1 MKKIRLL
8 MISLAAL
15 LLTAGFQAQAQSLSD
30 VVAAGKKVY
39 VEIVD
44 LYEGTENAFPGD
56 EKVDLAMGVVEGGDW
71 VKADS
76 PKDADFIMR
85 VEVRK
90 HRVNFG
96 PRTTLTP
103 SVRLK
108 DGTVLWTGKSVDG
121 NAALVNGYRST
132 DAAISTMVKKDFE
145 KDLFKKAGR

>member
-1 MKKIRLL
+1 MRKMFLLVALL
-8 MISLAAL
+8 M
-15 LLTAGFQAQAQSLSD
+15 TAGFQAQAQSLSD

-56 EKVDLAMGVVEGGDW
+56 EKVDLTMGVVDGGDW

-76 PKDADFIMR
+76 PKEADFIMR

-90 HRVNFG
+90 RRVNFG

-103 SVRLK
+103 SVCLK

-145 KDLFKKAGR
+145 KDLFKKADR